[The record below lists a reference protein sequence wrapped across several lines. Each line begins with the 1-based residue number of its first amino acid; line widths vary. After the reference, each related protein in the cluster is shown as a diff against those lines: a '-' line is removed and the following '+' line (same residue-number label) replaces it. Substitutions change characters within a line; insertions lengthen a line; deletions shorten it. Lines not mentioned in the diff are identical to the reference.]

1 MKIKKGDLVKYKDS
15 DRNPQSISHI
25 IKERSDWRGIVI
37 SFESPDV
44 VKLVWS
50 CCPQRV
56 KNQVSR
62 EEIKFLK
69 VLSRAKLD
77 RNKMIC

>member
-37 SFESPDV
+37 SFESSDV
-44 VKLVWS
+44 VKIVWS
-50 CCPQRV
+50 CCPQSV

-69 VLSRAKLD
+69 VLSRSKA
-77 RNKMIC
+77 

>member
-15 DRNPQSISHI
+15 DRTPQRISHI
-25 IKERSDWRGIVI
+25 IKERSDWKGIVI

-44 VKLVWS
+44 VKIVWY
-50 CCPQRV
+50 CCPQSI

-62 EEIKFLK
+62 EEIKYLK
-69 VLSRAKLD
+69 VLSRSKA
-77 RNKMIC
+77 